1 LSALTEAVAALAFQ
15 TTLDTSTSLPFGL
28 LFVIQLT
35 QYIELKTKVSQFMS
49 MGPRF
54 TAADGQEVCMRV
66 QELEKV
72 AGIVVKPCSY
82 YIAPGAEK

>member
-1 LSALTEAVAALAFQ
+1 MVAALAFQ

-35 QYIELKTKVSQFMS
+35 QYVELKTKVVQFMLV
-49 MGPRF
+49 GPRF
-54 TAADGQEVCMRV
+54 TAANGQEVCMRV

-72 AGIVVKPCSY
+72 ADIVVKPCSY